1 MYVKRWIWMLLLA
14 AILCGCKA
22 EETLET
28 VSDEWI
34 VSAMAQPREISVRL
48 PENTVLPVMEQDG
61 RRMYMGQDYEIMLET
76 MAAGDLRAT
85 IRSLSGYE
93 QEQLTVLETH
103 QGDCSRYEFVWT
115 TAGEQGD
122 RLGRAVILD
131 DGTYHYCMSV
141 LREPGETL
149 IVWRDV
155 FQSFSLLSY

>member
-1 MYVKRWIWMLLLA
+1 MKRWLCMLLLA
-14 AILCGCKA
+14 AMLSGCGA

-28 VSDEWI
+28 VSDEWL
-34 VSAMAQPREISVRL
+34 VPVMAQPREVSVRL
-48 PENTVLPVMEQDG
+48 PDNLVMPVMEQEG
-61 RRMYMGQDYEIMLET
+61 RKLYMGQDYEIMLET

-93 QEQLTVLETH
+93 QEQLTILETQ

-141 LREPGETL
+141 LRDPEESTV
-149 IVWRDV
+149 VWRNV
-155 FQSFSLLSY
+155 FSSFTLG